1 MWDNLAIKESWV
13 DVAGDVIC
21 FIWMCFMFIPLAH
34 QIWKTL
40 KAISNQSNVSSKHG
54 VEPESVKSNDND
66 ILNLLSMIW
75 NMTLSFQ
82 TVLYNFHAP
91 SLMAVRKRGVT
102 FQISFRKGGL
112 YCFSIFY
119 CFYYC
124 LLPLFKLSSILKGM
138 QWK

>member
-13 DVAGDVIC
+13 DVARDVIC

-34 QIWKTL
+34 QIWKIL
-40 KAISNQSNVSSKHG
+40 KAISNQSNVSSKHR

-91 SLMAVRKRGVT
+91 SLMAVRKREVT
-102 FQISFRKGGL
+102 FQISFRKRGG
-112 YCFSIFY
+112 YIIFPY
-119 CFYYC
+119 STVFTIVY
-124 LLPLFKLSSILKGM
+124 FLSLN
-138 QWK
+138 

>member
-13 DVAGDVIC
+13 DVARDVIC

-40 KAISNQSNVSSKHG
+40 KAISNQSNVSSKHR

-91 SLMAVRKRGVT
+91 SLMAVRKREVT
-102 FQISFRKGGL
+102 FQISFRKRGGVIL
-112 YCFSIFY
+112 FFHI
-119 CFYYC
+119 
-124 LLPLFKLSSILKGM
+124 LLFLLLFTSSL
-138 QWK
+138 

>member
-13 DVAGDVIC
+13 DVARDVIC

-40 KAISNQSNVSSKHG
+40 KAISNQSNVSSKHR

-91 SLMAVRKRGVT
+91 SLMAVRKREVT
-102 FQISFRKGGL
+102 FQISFRKRGG
-112 YCFSIFY
+112 YIIFPY
-119 CFYYC
+119 STVFTIVY
-124 LLPLFKLSSILKGM
+124 FLSLN
-138 QWK
+138 